1 MRQVLASTVALVLM
15 LFIKSLPMMHLSSLL
30 GWTTQEEVSLYSA
43 DLRELPLENTL
54 ASALA
59 PPPPASD
66 SFLLGAPS
74 QENQSDSA
82 QLKRK
87 RSDSDGKPAVAAVDG
102 PVLLHLLP
110 YKLLRDEYFRQN
122 HSSGGTTLDTSSSA
136 STAAGGSEPVPD
148 ADWLPL
154 YWHLWMS
161 DVGHTADITAAP
173 PEGCPPVP
181 FIHDADTPLNVSLGV
196 FAGWMGL
203 RLHEDS
209 AGAALQQGQQQ
220 QAQQLQGQNGQAEHK
235 AEEKQEEKAKPEQEL
250 DAQACS
256 CDVKEKQQCGDKAQ
270 VVAEPCGGGREG
282 ESAGVVNAGS
292 ASEQPGPGA
301 PWYKQMNWLRGGGVR
316 MLRLLAAATSG
327 AILSGASPENVG
339 QGGDAGAA
347 ASGAAGTPAEKQA
360 AKDAGAGQA
369 AGEPGGKQGVGC
381 CWGGCKDLSPGGFQ
395 RNSDGGLPSPTAGPK
410 TSCRGLCSCRHSASP
425 TSSSRNLP
433 SPTPPDAASLV
444 ARSSS
449 ITAGSSNSASPAA
462 AASAAA
468 ATGPDSGVQLLWLNR
483 RVPGNACPG
492 SLGMCDQSVVA
503 LLNLCTRPD
512 CASCLMTRGS
522 LLGTVAQV
530 EAALDAGGIGPVDE
544 QQQAPAEG
552 EAEGAGSEGA
562 GGQGGE
568 PAVTETAKR
577 EESKQPRQTE
587 QGLARPPMLMPLGLA
602 AANGHEE
609 VLQVRGCLHVWSVE
623 NDCVHIL
630 LEISEP
636 VGVSEVVGE
645 AIG

>member
-1 MRQVLASTVALVLM
+1 M
-15 LFIKSLPMMHLSSLL
+15 
-30 GWTTQEEVSLYSA
+30 SLYSA

-74 QENQSDSA
+74 QDNQNDSA
-82 QLKRK
+82 PLKRK

-110 YKLLRDEYFRQN
+110 YKLLREDYFRQS
-122 HSSGGTTLDTSSSA
+122 HSSGNATLDASNSS
-136 STAAGGSEPVPD
+136 STAAGSSEPVPD

-161 DVGHTADITAAP
+161 DVGHTANITAAP

-181 FIHDADTPLNVSLGV
+181 FIHDADTPLSVSLGV

-203 RLHEDS
+203 RLYEDG

-220 QAQQLQGQNGQAEHK
+220 QEQQREEQNGQGEDQA
-235 AEEKQEEKAKPEQEL
+235 QERQQEKAKPREL

-256 CDVKEKQQCGDKAQ
+256 CDEKEKQQGGDKVQ
-270 VVAEPCGGGREG
+270 VVAEPSVGGQEG
-282 ESAGVVNAGS
+282 GSAGVIKAGS

-327 AILSGASPENVG
+327 AILAGGSSENGG
-339 QGGDAGAA
+339 QTGDAGTA
-347 ASGAAGTPAEKQA
+347 ASGAAGTSAEKQA
-360 AKDAGAGQA
+360 AKDASTGQ
-369 AGEPGGKQGVGC
+369 GSGDLGGKQGVGC
-381 CWGGCKDLSPGGFQ
+381 CWGSCKDMSPNGFQ
-395 RNSDGGLPSPTAGPK
+395 RNSDSGLPSPTAGPK

-425 TSSSRNLP
+425 TSSSRNLLT
-433 SPTPPDAASLV
+433 PTPPDIASLA

-449 ITAGSSNSASPAA
+449 ITAGLDNAASPAA
-462 AASAAA
+462 AAPAAA
-468 ATGPDSGVQLLWLNR
+468 STGPASGVQLLWLNR
-483 RVPGNACPG
+483 RVPGHACPG

-503 LLNLCTRPD
+503 LLNLCSQPD

-522 LLGTVAQV
+522 LLGSVAQV

-562 GGQGGE
+562 GVKGAE
-568 PAVTETAKR
+568 PAVAATAKG
-577 EESKQPRQTE
+577 E
-587 QGLARPPMLMPLGLA
+587 GLARPPMLMPLGLA
-602 AANGHEE
+602 AANGHED
-609 VLQVRGCLHVWSVE
+609 VLQVRVRQRALYGEGDIGAKLHAYPARDV
-623 NDCVHIL
+623 
-630 LEISEP
+630 
-636 VGVSEVVGE
+636 
-645 AIG
+645 